1 VGSYGV
7 IAKTSEV
14 LIELLRHRITERSDV
29 IDLDRNKIA
38 LTSPNAI
45 GEDADVRL
53 SLYLYTI
60 DKNAVMNNNYK
71 EYDIETETLDTPP
84 IALDLCYLMTAYPAG
99 TGGNEELS
107 PETIDQHRIFGL
119 GVQTMN
125 DVGIIEGDE
134 LGHTK
139 FDTDV
144 SITLQPD
151 TTRDAHEIWFNAIG
165 DHPYHL
171 SAAYVVGP
179 ILIDS
184 TQEEYEPAV
193 RSRDL
198 GFSDIREERARQERR
213 QPDQAQT
220 D

>member
-1 VGSYGV
+1 MGSYGA

-71 EYDIETETLDTPP
+71 GYDVETETMHQPP
-84 IALDLCYLMTAYPAG
+84 IALDLCYLLTAYPAG
-99 TGGNEELS
+99 SGGNEDLS

-125 DVGIIEGDE
+125 DVGMIEGDE
-134 LGHTK
+134 LGHSK
-139 FDTDV
+139 FDCEM
-144 SITLQPD
+144 SISLQPD
-151 TTRDAHEIWFNAIG
+151 KTRDSYEIWFNAIG

-179 ILIDS
+179 VLIES
-184 TQEEYEPAV
+184 TREDYEPAV

-198 GFSDIREERARQERR
+198 GFKDIEDEGARQERR
-213 QPDQAQT
+213 QPD
-220 D
+220 